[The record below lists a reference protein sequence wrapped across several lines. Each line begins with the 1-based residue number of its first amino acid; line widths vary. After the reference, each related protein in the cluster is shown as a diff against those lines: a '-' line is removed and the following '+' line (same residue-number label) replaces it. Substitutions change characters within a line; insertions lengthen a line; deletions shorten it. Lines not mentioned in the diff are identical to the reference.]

1 MGFFG
6 VVANAIRKVGN
17 WIRNGIKKV
26 FNTIRSFFINII
38 SWIDRAYNKIESK
51 INNAINC
58 SQFFLR
64 KIDGSIKNISY
75 NYVKLEN
82 NQWERYTTMTTQ
94 NLHVSEVPEE
104 FREKARIMQEREE
117 LDITN
122 SVQKELN
129 LVL

>member
-6 VVANAIRKVGN
+6 VLANVIRTVGN
-17 WIRNGIKKV
+17 WIRNGVKKV
-26 FNTIRSFFINII
+26 VNTIRSFFVNMI

-51 INNAINC
+51 INKAINC

-64 KIDGSIKNISY
+64 KIDGSLKTVSY

-82 NQWERYTTMTTQ
+82 NQWEKYATITTR
-94 NLHVSEVPEE
+94 NANESEIPEE
-104 FREKARIMQEREE
+104 FRERARVLQERNE
-117 LDITN
+117 LNITN
-122 SVQKELN
+122 SVQQELN

>member
-6 VVANAIRKVGN
+6 VLSNVIRTVGN
-17 WIRNGIKKV
+17 LIRNGVKKV
-26 FNTIRSFFINII
+26 FNTIRSFFINMI

-51 INNAINC
+51 INKAINC
-58 SQFFLR
+58 SQFFLQ
-64 KIDGSIKNISY
+64 KIDGSIKNVSY

-82 NQWERYTTMTTQ
+82 NQWERYKTVTTQ
-94 NLHVSEVPEE
+94 NLPVSAVPEE
-104 FREKARIMQEREE
+104 FRERARVMQERDE

-122 SVQKELN
+122 SVQQELN